1 MNQRNEKESVLS
13 EKGVSGSDGA
23 KRIPAIIEA
32 SGVRKSYDSGDVK
45 VNALK
50 GLDLDIAKGEMVAV
64 MGPSGCGKTTLLN
77 CLSGLDE
84 ADDGEI
90 AIEGESIVG
99 MSDRKR
105 TRFRAERMGFI
116 FQSYNLMPVLSATEN
131 VELPLLVAGVK
142 PKKAHKLAL
151 AALEMVGLAD
161 QARKRPAQMSG
172 GQQQRV
178 TVARSLVNEPAIV
191 WADEP
196 TGALDSETSK
206 EIMDLLVRLNR
217 TQKQTFVLVTHDPA
231 VAKRGHRIIRMRDG
245 EVESEEKNAGT
256 EDLSNVGARIETNA
270 EAYGS
275 SNAGKN

>member
-1 MNQRNEKESVLS
+1 MFKSKKATGEKPER
-13 EKGVSGSDGA
+13 EA
-23 KRIPAIIEA
+23 KRETSAIIEA
-32 SGVRKSYDSGDVK
+32 SEVRKSYESGDVK

-84 ADDGEI
+84 VDGGEVL
-90 AIEGESIVG
+90 IEGESIVG
-99 MSDRKR
+99 MSDRRR

-142 PKKAHKLAL
+142 PKQAHKLAL
-151 AALEMVGLAD
+151 ASLEMVGLED
-161 QARKRPAQMSG
+161 QAKKRPAQMSG

-178 TVARSLVNEPAIV
+178 TVARSLVNDPAIV

-217 TQKQTFVLVTHDPA
+217 AQQQTFVLVTHDPA
-231 VAKRGHRIIRMRDG
+231 VAKRGHRTIRMRDG
-245 EVESEEKNAGT
+245 EVESEERNAGADT
-256 EDLSNVGARIETNA
+256 EA
-270 EAYGS
+270 
-275 SNAGKN
+275 NAGGN